1 MKEVHLASSAAMV
14 SFSHNFKYNVHCKH
28 YKTLETNNLDITL
41 HSAGVHVIG
50 KLPCEFLLF
59 SHNNNNNN
67 NNNDFI
73 YP

>member
-1 MKEVHLASSAAMV
+1 MKEVHLASSAAMI
-14 SFSHNFKYNVHCKH
+14 SFSHNLEYNVHCNH
-28 YKTLETNNLDITL
+28 DKTLQTNNLDITV
-41 HSAGVHVIG
+41 HSTGVHVVG

-67 NNNDFI
+67 DFI

>member
-1 MKEVHLASSAAMV
+1 MKEVHLASSAAMI
-14 SFSHNFKYNVHCKH
+14 SFSHNLEYNVHCNH
-28 YKTLETNNLDITL
+28 DKTLQTNNLDITV
-41 HSAGVHVIG
+41 HSTGVHVVG

-67 NNNDFI
+67 NDFI

>member
-1 MKEVHLASSAAMV
+1 MKEVHLASSAAMI
-14 SFSHNFKYNVHCKH
+14 SFSHNFEYNVHCNH
-28 YKTLETNNLDITL
+28 DKTLQTNNLDITV
-41 HSAGVHVIG
+41 HSTGVHVVG

-67 NNNDFI
+67 NNDFI